1 MPVAKKTDSS
11 NESTNKSRQQD
22 VNDTQSGT
30 DDSIERTKQMKATI
44 ERRELIL
51 HIIHKN
57 SMIIHI
63 HS

>member
-1 MPVAKKTDSS
+1 MPVAKKTDNS

-22 VNDTQSGT
+22 VNDSLSGT

-51 HIIHKN
+51 HIEHKN
-57 SMIIHI
+57 SMIFI
-63 HS
+63 S

>member
-1 MPVAKKTDSS
+1 MPVAKKTDNS

-22 VNDTQSGT
+22 VNESQSDT

-51 HIIHKN
+51 HIEHKN
-57 SMIIHI
+57 SMIFI
-63 HS
+63 S

>member
-1 MPVAKKTDSS
+1 MPVAKKTDNS

-22 VNDTQSGT
+22 VNDSLSGT

-51 HIIHKN
+51 HIKHKN
-57 SMIIHI
+57 SMIII
-63 HS
+63 S

>member
-1 MPVAKKTDSS
+1 MPVAKKTDNS

-22 VNDTQSGT
+22 VNESQSDT

-51 HIIHKN
+51 HIEHKN
-57 SMIIHI
+57 SMIII
-63 HS
+63 S

>member
-1 MPVAKKTDSS
+1 MPVAKKTDNS

-22 VNDTQSGT
+22 VNDSLSGT

-51 HIIHKN
+51 HIEH
-57 SMIIHI
+57 
-63 HS
+63 